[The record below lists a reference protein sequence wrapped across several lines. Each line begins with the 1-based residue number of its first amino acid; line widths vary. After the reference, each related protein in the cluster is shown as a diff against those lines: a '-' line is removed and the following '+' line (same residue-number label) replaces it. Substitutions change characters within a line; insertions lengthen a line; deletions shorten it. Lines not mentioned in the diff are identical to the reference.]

1 MSKKQKE
8 KEEKTSKDK
17 SYTEVNDYK
26 KNEIS
31 IGE

>member
-1 MSKKQKE
+1 MSKKEKE

-26 KNEIS
+26 KMK
-31 IGE
+31 